1 MNQLFIGVWN
11 HREKDGTISDKGGVF
26 TDKNG
31 NVMFN
36 LQILNS
42 LDKEYR
48 EEQIHVFPNE
58 LAKMGFQDNYY
69 DDEETRKE
77 TLRNYLEK
85 KIFIFKIDDSE
96 LDNLYAYD
104 VREHIKNNDFSIDDT
119 FEEIPIYLDNRT
131 DSKELTNKLLA
142 GETIRS
148 HTVSMLSVEEDSI
161 SSFMLSKD
169 EESNWILY
177 EDVTA
182 ISTDGIG
189 SIQYQKPD
197 NNNPITLRKL
207 NNDSQLDNYY
217 YDNGDS
223 DYVEHNIMFV
233 PTRYLRAD
241 RLEKFATRLTLLKEK
256 DESEK
261 IDKNQDPDLLF
272 LDQFNEVLAS
282 SKYQLLLDDDD
293 IVKLHTS
300 IKSNL
305 LTILAGLSGTGKSRI
320 LRAYA
325 EALGMDKDSENRFK
339 FISVKPSWQ
348 DDSDLLGF
356 ADTISNNYRP
366 SDTGLVDTLID
377 AKRNSDQIYL
387 IVLDEMNLSRIEY
400 YFSQFLSVL
409 ERDSDERYLTL
420 YSSYLEARLYNS
432 STYHAKILIPENVRF
447 LGTMNIDE
455 STFELSDKLID
466 RANIIE
472 LRTIPF
478 YKLENMKLKK
488 LKQKQG
494 EDSWRKFQGDL
505 LNYSSHGIK
514 LDKRQLEFLWDLHE
528 AINQALP
535 NVGVS
540 WRNVKLIEKF
550 LNKLPSN
557 YYEKI
562 GKALDWQVSERILTK
577 LRGTDTM
584 LSNLISYDEK
594 NEKVSGKIVDI
605 LDTYADLSA
614 FEFSRELLLKK
625 VRELV
630 VNGYAR

>member
-11 HREKDGTISDKGGVF
+11 HKEKDGTISDEGGVF
-26 TDKNG
+26 TDKNK

-36 LQILNS
+36 LQVLNS

-48 EEQIHVFPNE
+48 DKQIHVFPNE

-69 DDEETRKE
+69 DDEDTRKL
-77 TLRNYLEK
+77 TLRHYLND
-85 KIFIFKIDDSE
+85 KIFIFKIDDRDF
-96 LDNLYAYD
+96 DNPHAYD
-104 VREHIKNNDFSIDDT
+104 IRTHIRNSDFSVNDT
-119 FEEIPIYLDNRT
+119 FEEVPIFFD
-131 DSKELTNKLLA
+131 DSKKLSDKLLI

-148 HTVSMLSVEEDSI
+148 RAVNLISDKKDSI
-161 SSFMLSKD
+161 SSFMISKD
-169 EESNWILY
+169 ENSNLILF

-182 ISTDGIG
+182 INTDGIE
-189 SIQYQKPD
+189 SVQYQKPD
-197 NNNPITLRKL
+197 DNNPITIRKIT
-207 NNDSQLDNYY
+207 NNSQMDNYY

-223 DYVEHNIMFV
+223 SDIRHNIMFI
-233 PTRYLRAD
+233 PTRYLKGD
-241 RLEKFATRLTLLKEK
+241 QLDNFATRYSLLTESK
-256 DESEK
+256 DNMVENSK
-261 IDKNQDPDLLF
+261 VQDPDLLF
-272 LDQFNEVLAS
+272 LDQFNNVLRS
-282 SKYQLLLDDDD
+282 SKYQLLLDQDD

-320 LRAYA
+320 IRAYA
-325 EALGMDKDSENRFK
+325 EALGIDKNSENRFK

-377 AKRNSDQIYL
+377 AKKNSDQIYL

-420 YSSYLEARLYNS
+420 YSDYLEARLYNS
-432 STYHAKILIPENVRF
+432 STYHARIMIPENVRF
-447 LGTMNIDE
+447 IGTMNIDE

-472 LRTIPF
+472 INTVPF
-478 YKLENMKLKK
+478 YEIENMKLEN
-488 LKQKQG
+488 LKQKQ
-494 EDSWRKFQGDL
+494 EEKNWHKFPVSH
-505 LNYSSHGIK
+505 LNHSAHDIK
-514 LDKRQLEFLWDLHE
+514 LSTTQLNFLWELHE
-528 AINQALP
+528 ALNHELP
-535 NVGVS
+535 NIGVS
-540 WRNVKLIEKF
+540 WRNVKFIEKF
-550 LNKLPSN
+550 LNRLPSN
-557 YYEKI
+557 YFKKI
-562 GKALDWQVSERILTK
+562 DEAFDWQVSERILTK

-584 LSNLISYDEK
+584 LSNLISY
-594 NEKVSGKIVDI
+594 NEKDHKLNGKIIEI
-605 LDTYADLSA
+605 LDKYADLSQ
-614 FEFSRELLLKK
+614 FEVSRKVLQVK

>member
-400 YFSQFLSVL
+400 YFSQFL
-409 ERDSDERYLTL
+409 
-420 YSSYLEARLYNS
+420 
-432 STYHAKILIPENVRF
+432 
-447 LGTMNIDE
+447 
-455 STFELSDKLID
+455 
-466 RANIIE
+466 
-472 LRTIPF
+472 
-478 YKLENMKLKK
+478 
-488 LKQKQG
+488 
-494 EDSWRKFQGDL
+494 L
-505 LNYSSHGIK
+505 LHVEYG
-514 LDKRQLEFLWDLHE
+514 
-528 AINQALP
+528 
-535 NVGVS
+535 
-540 WRNVKLIEKF
+540 
-550 LNKLPSN
+550 
-557 YYEKI
+557 
-562 GKALDWQVSERILTK
+562 
-577 LRGTDTM
+577 
-584 LSNLISYDEK
+584 
-594 NEKVSGKIVDI
+594 
-605 LDTYADLSA
+605 
-614 FEFSRELLLKK
+614 
-625 VRELV
+625 
-630 VNGYAR
+630 

>member
-1 MNQLFIGVWN
+1 
-11 HREKDGTISDKGGVF
+11 
-26 TDKNG
+26 
-31 NVMFN
+31 MFN

-305 LTILAGLSGTGKSRI
+305 LTILWA
-320 LRAYA
+320 
-325 EALGMDKDSENRFK
+325 
-339 FISVKPSWQ
+339 
-348 DDSDLLGF
+348 
-356 ADTISNNYRP
+356 
-366 SDTGLVDTLID
+366 
-377 AKRNSDQIYL
+377 
-387 IVLDEMNLSRIEY
+387 
-400 YFSQFLSVL
+400 
-409 ERDSDERYLTL
+409 
-420 YSSYLEARLYNS
+420 
-432 STYHAKILIPENVRF
+432 
-447 LGTMNIDE
+447 
-455 STFELSDKLID
+455 
-466 RANIIE
+466 
-472 LRTIPF
+472 
-478 YKLENMKLKK
+478 
-488 LKQKQG
+488 
-494 EDSWRKFQGDL
+494 
-505 LNYSSHGIK
+505 
-514 LDKRQLEFLWDLHE
+514 
-528 AINQALP
+528 
-535 NVGVS
+535 
-540 WRNVKLIEKF
+540 
-550 LNKLPSN
+550 
-557 YYEKI
+557 
-562 GKALDWQVSERILTK
+562 
-577 LRGTDTM
+577 
-584 LSNLISYDEK
+584 
-594 NEKVSGKIVDI
+594 
-605 LDTYADLSA
+605 
-614 FEFSRELLLKK
+614 
-625 VRELV
+625 
-630 VNGYAR
+630 